1 MEDAGGKGGKGGKK
15 VEMGKSTKHE
25 NQVTWGDMAGRGLA
39 VWLGGLGWLGRLGA
53 VESGDQNSKSNSCK
67 VKLMQ
72 KLLLQG
78 RG

>member
-1 MEDAGGKGGKGGKK
+1 
-15 VEMGKSTKHE
+15 
-25 NQVTWGDMAGRGLA
+25 MAGRGLA